1 MFVNSAWL
9 CISHFRYVWDNS
21 IFFYQAGRRQKK
33 KMAENESDKAT
44 KTLVQNL
51 LKSHAIS
58 EVLKKDDKKPA
69 SSSGLKP
76 STSKAGKPDLFELPP
91 LPEEFKR

>member
-1 MFVNSAWL
+1 
-9 CISHFRYVWDNS
+9 
-21 IFFYQAGRRQKK
+21 
-33 KMAENESDKAT
+33 MAEFESDKAT

-58 EVLKKDDKKPA
+58 EVLKKDDNKPA
-69 SSSGLKP
+69 SSSGTKP

-91 LPEEFKR
+91 LPEEFKRQVLFIETVDSYVIIE

>member
-1 MFVNSAWL
+1 MFGTTV
-9 CISHFRYVWDNS
+9 F
-21 IFFYQAGRRQKK
+21 FFYQAGRRQKK
-33 KMAENESDKAT
+33 KMAEFESDKAT